1 MALLHPPGHVERPTL
16 SSQLRQACAGFVKAY
31 SLAQR
36 LLDNEEYLAACEA
49 ANALTVNRLGYS
61 DHGKTHGLI
70 CAVGAMQI
78 YKRGLEL
85 GWTPSF
91 GGVNQNK
98 FGAPTMAGP
107 AGGRGRSVGAAK
119 EAGRRGAGADDSR
132 SDAALENS
140 ASVVVLG
147 ALLHDVGNSVARAGH
162 QQWGLTV
169 AKPILEEV
177 LSSAYKSAE
186 AREKML
192 LNIME
197 TILTHDESMYASA
210 MEASC
215 VKIADGMDC
224 ESGRSRL
231 PWKGHN
237 ADNRYGKSAMSIYYM
252 HLGPDTPDRR
262 LPIWAEMGDAT
273 GLFQIEQVLEKKIK
287 SSALD
292 GRVVVE
298 AFVGGKRIRKY
309 E

>member
-1 MALLHPPGHVERPTL
+1 MPGMASSVLLHPSGHVERPTL
-16 SSQLRQACAGFVKAY
+16 STQLRAACSGFPKAY
-31 SLAQR
+31 SLAQQ

-49 ANALTVNRLGYS
+49 ANALAVNRLGYS

-78 YKRGLEL
+78 YRRGLEL

-91 GGVNQNK
+91 GGVNQN
-98 FGAPTMAGP
+98 
-107 AGGRGRSVGAAK
+107 RGRNVVGA
-119 EAGRRGAGADDSR
+119 G
-132 SDAALENS
+132 LENS

-147 ALLHDVGNSVARAGH
+147 ALLHDVGNSVARLGH
-162 QQWGLTV
+162 QQWGMNV
-169 AKPILEEV
+169 ARPILQDV
-177 LSSAYKSAE
+177 LASAYKNE
-186 AREKML
+186 GAREKML
-192 LNIME
+192 LNTLE
-197 TILTHDESMYASA
+197 VILSHDESVYASA

-237 ADNRYGKSAMSIYYM
+237 ADDRYGKSAMSIYYM
-252 HLGPDTPDRR
+252 HLGPDTPDRC
-262 LPIWAEMGDAT
+262 LPIWAEMGDAA
-273 GLFQIEQVLEKKIK
+273 GLFQMEQVLLRKIK
-287 SSALD
+287 ASSLD